1 MKWNGI
7 VHIFPFLMPYVGFR
21 RGIKAISFEISH
33 IVTSGKSNVCHITRK
48 LQSLFS
54 DYNSYVITISL
65 VHLNESSPLFE
76 RT

>member
-33 IVTSGKSNVCHITRK
+33 IVTSGKKITK
-48 LQSLFS
+48 LVLRLQFLLN
-54 DYNSYVITISL
+54 YNFFGAP
-65 VHLNESSPLFE
+65 E
-76 RT
+76 